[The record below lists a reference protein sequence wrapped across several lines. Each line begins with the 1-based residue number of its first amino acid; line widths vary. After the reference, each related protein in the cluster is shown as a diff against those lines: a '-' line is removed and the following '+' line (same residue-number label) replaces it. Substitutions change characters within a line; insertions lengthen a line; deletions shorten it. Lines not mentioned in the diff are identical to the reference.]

1 MWHHNLGR
9 TTGPSFGWIF
19 WTMTFYDLK
28 KFTSR
33 SFYYEGSN
41 IDIFWKTVDFGLFKT
56 ISEFQN
62 LLCFDLGNCN
72 LTLSKGSFDYFHT
85 GTKSWHVIMYLPR
98 SLFWIEYMKVILI
111 DVSIPRN
118 KLETSEKL
126 KGFQGWFNNK
136 NLTIAWKREEIH
148 FMFLVKNYFSSI
160 KGPTLHTVV

>member
-1 MWHHNLGR
+1 MILKSSHHGLSNER
-9 TTGPSFGWIF
+9 W
-19 WTMTFYDLK
+19 
-28 KFTSR
+28 
-33 SFYYEGSN
+33 N

-85 GTKSWHVIMYLPR
+85 GTKSWHVIVYLPR

-148 FMFLVKNYFSSI
+148 FFTYERFYIHPIIPLLLWMTTKSLKPSHWVNMYPSTFYLKSSCY
-160 KGPTLHTVV
+160 

>member
-1 MWHHNLGR
+1 MILKSSHHGLSN
-9 TTGPSFGWIF
+9 
-19 WTMTFYDLK
+19 
-28 KFTSR
+28 
-33 SFYYEGSN
+33 EGSN

-56 ISEFQN
+56 FSEFQN

-148 FMFLVKNYFSSI
+148 FFTYERFYIPLSLYFSEWLQ
-160 KGPTLHTVV
+160 KVWNPPTGLICIHPPFI